1 VNFSKKIKK
10 VDGKMLSVLI
20 YLLKSKQ
27 DIEWFNYAQII
38 EKYLGSISPIILKI
52 ESLKLIDQPALFEWQ

>member
-1 VNFSKKIKK
+1 
-10 VDGKMLSVLI
+10 MLSVLI